1 MPNHDEGHADG
12 PTIEVTAKRPNNTL
26 SADGGGGGFY
36 NFGGGHD
43 AFHFTNPFFADGGGD
58 GGGGG
63 STPNPPPNPP
73 EDEGPEIIVTAPRS
87 DNGFPLTDQE
97 FIDTRD
103 AVFDYLEYVY
113 HGYYRF
119 ALTGDQYQLEIFDY
133 ENGETQTYI
142 FSQNGGFT
150 FTTPLD
156 SSSFDVPD
164 GAVHTGRDIFQ
175 SYDTEY
181 F

>member
-1 MPNHDEGHADG
+1 MPSEDDDI
-12 PTIEVTAKRPNNTL
+12 PTIEVTAKRPNNSL
-26 SADGGGGGFY
+26 QADGGGGGFY
-36 NFGGGHD
+36 NFGGSHD
-43 AFHFTNPFFADGGGD
+43 AFHFNPFSGDGGGD

-63 STPNPPPNPP
+63 GSNTPPNPP

-113 HGYYRF
+113 YGYYRF
-119 ALTGDQYQLEIFDY
+119 ALIGDQYQLEIFDY
-133 ENGETQTYI
+133 ENGETQTYV

-164 GAVHTGRDIFQ
+164 GAVHTGPDIFQ

-181 F
+181 Y